1 MDMTTRPGRKTKNMS
16 INKMVG
22 LGILIFFSV
31 TLFYSFVISPD
42 VGEKILYG
50 KNPPDKTFVNLE
62 YSEMVVSGN
71 YSCMES
77 ASHKAHGNLKKFV
90 EEFNLCHVDV
100 LSNQ

>member
-1 MDMTTRPGRKTKNMS
+1 MTPQSRRQTKSIS

-22 LGILIFFSV
+22 LGIIIFLSV

-50 KNPPDKTFVNLE
+50 KNPPGKVLVNLE
-62 YSEMVVSGN
+62 YSEIIVSGD

-77 ASHKAHGNLKKFV
+77 ASQKGDGNLKKFV
-90 EEFNLCHVDV
+90 EEFNLCHEDV
-100 LSNQ
+100 MSNQ

>member
-1 MDMTTRPGRKTKNMS
+1 MTTRSRRKTKNMS

-22 LGILIFFSV
+22 LGILIFFSA

-50 KNPPDKTFVNLE
+50 KNPPGKMYVNLE
-62 YSEMVVSGN
+62 YGEIIVSGN

-77 ASHKAHGNLKKFV
+77 ASQKAHGNLKKFV
-90 EEFNLCHVDV
+90 EEFNLCHKDM
-100 LSNQ
+100 

>member
-1 MDMTTRPGRKTKNMS
+1 MTPQSRRQRKSMS

-22 LGILIFFSV
+22 LGIIIFFSV

-50 KNPPDKTFVNLE
+50 KNPPGKVLVNLE
-62 YSEMVVSGN
+62 YSEIIVSGD

-77 ASHKAHGNLKKFV
+77 ASQKAHGNLKKFV
-90 EEFNLCHVDV
+90 EEFNLCHEDA
-100 LSNQ
+100 LSSK

>member
-1 MDMTTRPGRKTKNMS
+1 
-16 INKMVG
+16 MVG

-50 KNPPDKTFVNLE
+50 KNPPGKVLVNLE
-62 YSEMVVSGN
+62 YSEIIVSGD

-77 ASHKAHGNLKKFV
+77 ASQKAHGNLKKFV
-90 EEFNLCHVDV
+90 EEFNLCHEDV
-100 LSNQ
+100 LSSQ